1 MNIDKKKLRKKASG
15 DNYQEGYR
23 IVYLYDDDYEIGEYC
38 KTIEGFMIGFAE
50 NAPILDDDDIP
61 DFVSTEDLLN
71 RYLNNIED
79 ISGVALYNIDG
90 DCIDKVYREKNKRK
104 K

>member
-1 MNIDKKKLRKKASG
+1 
-15 DNYQEGYR
+15 
-23 IVYLYDDDYEIGEYC
+23 
-38 KTIEGFMIGFAE
+38 MIGFAE
-50 NAPILDDDDIP
+50 NDPILDDDDIP

>member
-38 KTIEGFMIGFAE
+38 ETIEGFMIGFAE
-50 NAPILDDDDIP
+50 NDPILDDDDIP

-90 DCIDKVYREKNKRK
+90 DCIDKVYR
-104 K
+104 